1 MDPTFDDILR
11 LVLILVVVVLP
22 ALAVTL
28 AITARFAVR
37 PIVEAI
43 ARLRELS
50 SPQPNPTQLES
61 RIAGVEQELR
71 QLQAGFERLAT
82 AVEFDEQLRG
92 GQTGNVPR
100 LPQA

>member
-1 MDPTFDDILR
+1 MDPTFDDIIR
-11 LVLILVVVVLP
+11 LVLVLVVVVLP

-43 ARLRELS
+43 ARLREMS
-50 SPQPNPTQLES
+50 SPQPNSNQLES
-61 RIAGVEQELR
+61 RIAAVEQELR
-71 QLQAGFERLAT
+71 QLRDGFERLAT
-82 AVEFDEQLRG
+82 AVEFNEQLRG
-92 GQTGNVPR
+92 GQSNVPR